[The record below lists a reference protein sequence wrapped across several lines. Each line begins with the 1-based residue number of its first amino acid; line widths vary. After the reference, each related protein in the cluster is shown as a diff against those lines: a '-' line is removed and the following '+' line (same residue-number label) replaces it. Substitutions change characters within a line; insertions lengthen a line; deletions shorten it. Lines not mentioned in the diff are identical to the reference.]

1 MDEKMINYVLESTLN
16 MGKVQQ
22 SVDAVIVAMGKQMKI
37 NKRQKMINFFL
48 GYLAMSALGEVVTLK
63 KYIAKQNEL
72 IKTLVSAT
80 EGAKDKKKGE

>member
-48 GYLAMSALGEVVTLK
+48 GYLAMSTLGEVVTLK